1 MAYTDN
7 TKDRILEKIEW
18 ARDELNVLLDESRNA
33 SPERSRDNVMRRIGN
48 SIRSLEDAESWI
60 RE

>member
-7 TKDRILEKIEW
+7 TKDRIIEKIEW
-18 ARDELNVLLDESRNA
+18 ARDELNLLLDEARNA
-33 SPERSRDNVMRRIGN
+33 APERGRDNVMRRIGN